1 MENSKNDC
9 FVIPDL
15 IGDPV
20 PLKNLYIS
28 LRKWIPCQARDD
40 NDGGS

>member
-1 MENSKNDC
+1 M
-9 FVIPDL
+9 

-28 LRKWIPCQARDD
+28 LWKWIPCQAQDD
-40 NDGGS
+40 SKFRNSQTHTYWDNG